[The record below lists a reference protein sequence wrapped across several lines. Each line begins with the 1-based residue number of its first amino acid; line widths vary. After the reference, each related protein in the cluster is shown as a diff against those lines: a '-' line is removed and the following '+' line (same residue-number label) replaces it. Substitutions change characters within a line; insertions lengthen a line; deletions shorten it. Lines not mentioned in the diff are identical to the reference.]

1 MTQWAGMGSRSNASK
16 FIKKRM
22 VEELEAY
29 ATMGRIDEGLK
40 PLNKSQIKNFI
51 KENDNL
57 LKQHVN
63 VMLDDIEL
71 DDKNGD
77 DELLVD
83 YPLDSFR
90 DYIQDMFLK
99 LSKYSPPKRKSPLK
113 RKSPPKR
120 KSPLKRKSP
129 AKRKSPPKR
138 KSPAKRKSPPKR
150 KSPAKRKSPPKR
162 KSPAKRKSPPKRK
175 SPAKRCPPGC
185 VKVKTNKTVDELK
198 AIAKERGLKG
208 YSKLRKEELVKLLK
222 LGN

>member
-150 KSPAKRKSPPKR
+150 KSPAKR
-162 KSPAKRKSPPKRK
+162 
-175 SPAKRCPPGC
+175 CPPGC